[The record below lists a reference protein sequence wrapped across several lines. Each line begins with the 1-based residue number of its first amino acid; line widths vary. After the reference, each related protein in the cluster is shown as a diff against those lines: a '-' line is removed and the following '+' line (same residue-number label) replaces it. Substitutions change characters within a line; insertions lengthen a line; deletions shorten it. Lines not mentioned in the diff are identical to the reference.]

1 LLADY
6 VGNIKYPEKCGYNPY
21 PAYFSDDAY
30 CFDLSFYF
38 LNLESKKGNHSL
50 GLFCK
55 ENCTKPNG
63 EPAEIEILII
73 TSNLKINHSNE
84 NPLIE
89 KESFGYHLKLII
101 KKNMYVESYLYFT
114 PILYNSSE
122 ALNTKT
128 KTYINTQFT
137 SADITAINKENGVFA
152 TFTTGMTNEC
162 NIYIRQYRN
171 LIDTLSKIGG

>member
-1 LLADY
+1 
-6 VGNIKYPEKCGYNPY
+6 
-21 PAYFSDDAY
+21 
-30 CFDLSFYF
+30 
-38 LNLESKKGNHSL
+38 
-50 GLFCK
+50 
-55 ENCTKPNG
+55 
-63 EPAEIEILII
+63 
-73 TSNLKINHSNE
+73 
-84 NPLIE
+84 
-89 KESFGYHLKLII
+89 
-101 KKNMYVESYLYFT
+101 MYVESYLYFT